1 MSIMNNFPTGGAGAG
16 EFKELSLSDFYSAV
30 ENGKSGMVLIE
41 NENLS
46 GGSFVLPYSYSIEMV
61 DQSGYTEIIF
71 SSHSFVVV
79 IDASAI
85 RGLIKISDM
94 RDIEIFVEINLPE
107 NMENFASG
115 WSARYFMIN

>member
-1 MSIMNNFPTGGAGAG
+1 MSIMNNFPAGGGSAG

-30 ENGKSGMVLIE
+30 GNGESGMVLIE

-85 RGLIKISDM
+85 RGLIRISDM
-94 RDIEIFVEINLPE
+94 AGEEIFVEIYPGE

-115 WSARYFMIN
+115 WSARYFTIN